1 MDLLVFLPGG
11 EPPARRDL
19 SKPLAAGG
27 SRADDVF
34 LPSCPA
40 GALRLVPCPAG
51 AVVEAVASGV
61 RVGGHAVHAGARRLL
76 RPGER
81 AELHGAALALD
92 RRPAASEPTRIA
104 AAALLR
110 NAAAGSPPSLGLHL
124 LVLTGPA
131 AGTRHGLGPEQ
142 TIGRGRAAT
151 IVLPDP
157 SASRVHAR
165 LLLGPDG
172 ARIEDLRSKNG
183 VRVNGVR
190 VERRSFPFRSGD
202 ELVVGETV
210 LALTEAEEDAEGME
224 SSPPSPGPSG
234 RRRLSARLVA
244 AALLSLSAAALALA
258 AT

>member
-11 EPPARRDL
+11 EPPVRRDL
-19 SKPLAAGG
+19 SKRLAAGG

-34 LPSCPA
+34 LPGCPA

-76 RPGER
+76 RAGER

-92 RRPAASEPTRIA
+92 RRPAATEQTRIA

-124 LVLTGPA
+124 VVLTGAA
-131 AGTRHGLGPEQ
+131 AGTRHALGPEQ

-165 LLLGPDG
+165 LRLGPDG

-190 VERRSFPFRSGD
+190 SERRTFPLRSGD
-202 ELVVGETV
+202 ELVVGETA
-210 LALTEAEEDAEGME
+210 LALAEEEDAEGVE
-224 SSPPSPGPSG
+224 SPPPAPGPG
-234 RRRLSARLVA
+234 RRRVPARLVA
-244 AALLSLSAAALALA
+244 AALLAVSAAALALA

>member
-11 EPPARRDL
+11 EPPVRRDL
-19 SKPLAAGG
+19 SRPLAAGG
-27 SRADDVF
+27 SRADEVF
-34 LPSCPA
+34 LPGCPA

-61 RVGGHAVHAGARRLL
+61 RVGGHAVHAGGRRLL

-92 RRPAASEPTRIA
+92 RRQAATEPTRIA

-110 NAAAGSPPSLGLHL
+110 SAAAGSPSLGLHL

-131 AGTRHGLGPEQ
+131 AGTRHALGPEQ

-157 SASRVHAR
+157 AASRVHAR
-165 LLLGPDG
+165 LHLGPDG

-190 VERRSFPFRSGD
+190 IERRTFPLRIGD
-202 ELVVGETV
+202 ELVVGETA
-210 LALTEAEEDAEGME
+210 LALAEEEDAEGVE
-224 SSPPSPGPSG
+224 SHPPAPGPGG
-234 RRRLSARLVA
+234 RRVPARLVA
-244 AALLSLSAAALALA
+244 AALLAISAAALALA